1 MMDRQKW
8 RQMEAVLDYYGI
20 MPLVGIIPAN
30 HDGGTM
36 PEPADPDFWSKAQQW
51 VAKGWQ
57 IALHGYDH
65 VCTTKSGGMN
75 PVWNRSEFAG
85 LAFKEQCAKIQK
97 GLAILHSHQLY
108 PHYFFAPS
116 HTFDEQ
122 TIEALRSETDI
133 RIISDTYGRWPYKK
147 NGFWF
152 IPQIAGHCMR
162 MPLSGIY
169 TFCFHP
175 NTMNETA
182 FHHLESFLSQYAS
195 QFISFDKIDLGQYGE
210 KKFTDMILSHLYF
223 MYRRIKKSI

>member
-1 MMDRQKW
+1 
-8 RQMEAVLDYYGI
+8 MERSKFKEPRLEFRERAVTG
-20 MPLVGIIPAN
+20 P
-30 HDGGTM
+30 
-36 PEPADPDFWSKAQQW
+36 QW

-162 MPLSGIY
+162 MPLPGIY

-182 FHHLESFLSQYAS
+182 FHHLESFLSVW
-195 QFISFDKIDLGQYGE
+195 LN
-210 KKFTDMILSHLYF
+210 ILRELFLRTFSLLFH
-223 MYRRIKKSI
+223 